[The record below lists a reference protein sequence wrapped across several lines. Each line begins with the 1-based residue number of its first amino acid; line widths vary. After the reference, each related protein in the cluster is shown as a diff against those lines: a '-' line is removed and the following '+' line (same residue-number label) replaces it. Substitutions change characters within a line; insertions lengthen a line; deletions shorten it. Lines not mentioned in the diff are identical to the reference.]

1 MSLATRRYISTA
13 TKTSKCLIRPISTIN
28 RPRYSIAINKTISQH
43 QTSSSITPRIQKTLT
58 QLQRHTFTTS
68 AVLSKK
74 KDKSKRNDDAESSPA
89 TTGGGGGGGAADPFD
104 FSQLQT
110 GISDALTRFKEDLQK
125 LRSGG
130 GGRLNPEVIEQLR
143 VHIVKGSNETVRL
156 SEVAQVVP
164 KGGRAVAIIIG
175 EEDLIKP
182 VNSAIISSSLSLT
195 PQPDAHNPLQLN
207 VPIPPPTKES
217 RDQAVKAA
225 KGAMDKAA
233 SAVRS
238 ARAAIHKKLQ
248 DMQKRKEARPDDIRK
263 AHDQMEKLVEKAQ
276 KDVKDTFESA
286 RKGMEQA

>member
-1 MSLATRRYISTA
+1 MSLATRRCISTS
-13 TKTSKCLIRPISTIN
+13 TKTSKYLYRPISTIT
-28 RPRYSIAINKTISQH
+28 RPQYSITINQTTSQY
-43 QTSSSITPRIQKTLT
+43 QTPSSTTPRIPNT
-58 QLQRHTFTTS
+58 LQRHTFTTS
-68 AVLSKK
+68 AILSKK
-74 KDKSKRNDDAESSPA
+74 KDKNKRNDDADSSPA
-89 TTGGGGGGGAADPFD
+89 ASTSGGAGGAGAADPFD
-104 FSQLQT
+104 FTQLQT
-110 GISDALTRFKEDLQK
+110 GISDALTRLKEDLQK

-143 VHIVKGSNETVRL
+143 VNLVKGSNETVRL

-164 KGGRAVAIIIG
+164 KGGRAVAIIVG

-182 VNSAIISSSLSLT
+182 VNSAIISSNLSLT

-217 RDQAVKAA
+217 RDQAIKAA

-233 SAVRS
+233 GAVRS

-276 KDVKDTFESA
+276 KDVKDTFEAA